1 MSKKTKKWTSSVQN
15 FRSDIR
21 QYKAIKRETIIN
33 PETGEYT
40 EKQKYIDNLYSKKGY
55 VMKYNNDYI
64 KLFLDNGLPEECSL
78 LDCGKFYRLIKYIIG
93 KNQLLGY
100 RSGTIRPFTYIKL
113 FLDNGLPEEC
123 SLLDCGKFYRLIK
136 YIIGKNQLL
145 GYRSGTIRPFTV
157 EKMSEIFKCSDR
169 QTRRFL
175 KQMKDL
181 RVIKEVCINDIKW
194 YAVNP
199 LYALKSKYLSL
210 TTFIIFQEELMP
222 VLPNWVVNNFM
233 AESKETVDKVEIKK

>member
-1 MSKKTKKWTSSVQN
+1 MSKKTKKWISSVQN

-93 KNQLLGY
+93 
-100 RSGTIRPFTYIKL
+100 
-113 FLDNGLPEEC
+113 E
-123 SLLDCGKFYRLIK
+123 
-136 YIIGKNQLL
+136 NQLL

-222 VLPNWVVNNFM
+222 VLPL
-233 AESKETVDKVEIKK
+233 SLIHI

>member
-21 QYKAIKRETIIN
+21 QYKAIKKETIIN

-93 KNQLLGY
+93 ENQLLGY
-100 RSGTIRPFTYIKL
+100 RSGIIK
-113 FLDNGLPEEC
+113 
-123 SLLDCGKFYRLIK
+123 
-136 YIIGKNQLL
+136 
-145 GYRSGTIRPFTV
+145 PFTV

-222 VLPNWVVNNFM
+222 VLPNWVVNNFI
-233 AESKETVDKVEIKK
+233 AEAKEIIDKVEIKK